1 MSNVQIILAIFL
13 FPAKKNNSTENCRLW
28 NRLCCYDVNS
38 QTKMKINRDWSKR
51 KVSSV
56 DQGSNLHAGWLSEG
70 LEEPD
75 LNSFLKTVNIDGKWR
90 EKKRKKRRRGAL
102 RLLTS
107 SSANWTLVGD
117 KRAGMARPL
126 KWPQGRQGITGLMG
140 IKSDVAFSARWV
152 SAPHTP
158 AISNHL
164 HTSI

>member
-1 MSNVQIILAIFL
+1 
-13 FPAKKNNSTENCRLW
+13 
-28 NRLCCYDVNS
+28 
-38 QTKMKINRDWSKR
+38 
-51 KVSSV
+51 VSSV
-56 DQGSNLHAGWLSEG
+56 DQGSDLQTWWLSEG
-70 LEEPD
+70 LKGQD
-75 LNSFLKTVNIDGKWR
+75 LNSFLKTVNIDGKR
-90 EKKRKKRRRGAL
+90 LEKRKRRRRGAL

-117 KRAGMARPL
+117 KRSGMARPL

-164 HTSI
+164 HASI